1 MNKVKES
8 TIKYISKNQL
18 LLLFIIFNLINVI
31 SLELSTIG
39 VITIRGLISNILIL
53 LILGSFSLLIKDKHK
68 FKYYIIITF
77 ILAILHVIN
86 SMYYAFY
93 ETYATVSLLK
103 TSTQIVDVGDAVAE
117 NVINM
122 PSFLFLI
129 IPIVFI
135 ISYLLLKKKNLLKLT
150 TIYTKKTFSIYMFTI
165 IIISIIY
172 VISLPTN
179 MINKLKSNYN
189 KPYIV
194 ENYGLLV
201 YTFND
206 IITTMIPDKISKK
219 EETKLLKEIDLLVKN
234 NKENLKTNEF
244 TNIYK
249 GKNVIM
255 IHAESIQNIVIGKTY
270 NGVELTPN
278 LNKLVNEGIYFSN
291 YYAPVSQ
298 GTSSDAEFML
308 NTSLLPAKNGTVFMD
323 YYENEYI
330 TLLDLLK
337 DKGYNTFS
345 MHGNVGE
352 FWNRDIMHKNLGY
365 NMYYDKEYFEI
376 DEVIGLGLSD
386 RSFFNQAI
394 PKIKDEL
401 NKNQPIF
408 TNLITLTNHTPFSY
422 LEHYGEYD
430 LRYYKEDGTSFDY
443 LEGTKMGN
451 YFRSVHYFDTVL
463 GEFISNLDKEGL
475 LEDSIIVLYGDHENL
490 YPIEEYNILYNY
502 DFKTGTILDKDDKNY
517 VKYDVYDD
525 KIAKT
530 IPFVIWD
537 KNKKQETTI
546 DTVMSTI
553 DILPTL
559 GNMLGIVADYKLGI
573 DVVNHDN
580 NVVIFPNSDWLD
592 KDYYYDSHHEIAIPR
607 NKDEIDTKYI
617 DKITKIVNE
626 KMDLSNNILKYDL
639 LRKRVK

>member
-135 ISYLLLKKKNLLKLT
+135 IGYLLLKKKNLLKLT